1 MEAFFLLIKIV
12 FMQSMLRRFKFFGIG
27 FVIGMIFVF
36 FFFGNRGCS
45 WLPGGRVKTTI
56 AGKVIVVEENTLNK
70 LAKKGVSKKDIL
82 TVLNKGDVD
91 FGSSKKQGNP
101 QVYLIDGEVDGKKT
115 SLWFTIP
122 RDGFVSEVRIPEG
135 NIQSAKN
142 STTGFAEMI
151 HFPNVKAWVFVDPK
165 PELNDGLTALDY
177 GNEKEVQKALMKTGR
192 IDFSKSN
199 LLAEPNPEHYIV
211 FKSKSNKILGTRCFW
226 YQDHVKISNFFD
238 ETQSSK

>member
-1 MEAFFLLIKIV
+1 
-12 FMQSMLRRFKFFGIG
+12 MQSMLRRFKYFGIG
-27 FVIGMIFVF
+27 FVIGLIFVF

-56 AGKVIVVEENTLNK
+56 AGKVIVVEENTL
-70 LAKKGVSKKDIL
+70 KKMNDNGISEKDIL

-101 QVYLIDGEVDGKKT
+101 QVYLIDGEIDGKKT

-122 RDGFVSEVRIPEG
+122 KDGFVSEVRLPNG

-142 STTGFAEMI
+142 TTSGYGKMI
-151 HFPNVKAWVFVDPK
+151 HFPNVKSWVFVEQK
-165 PELNDGLTALDY
+165 PDLNDDITALDY
-177 GNEKEVQKALMKTGR
+177 GNEKEVQKAIIKTGK

-199 LLAEPNPEHYIV
+199 LLADPSPEHYVI

-226 YQDHVKISNFFD
+226 YQDHVKISNFYD
-238 ETQSSK
+238 ESESTK